1 MATVNT
7 ILRGVVSALLIPL
20 RALPELAGLAVIA
33 LVASVGMLLVYKFA
47 SDQEGISAVKS
58 KIHACLF
65 EIRLFNDDIRAML
78 RAQGELLGHNLRYMR
93 FALVPMAIMIVPFFF
108 LIAQLQFRYAYRS
121 LTPGQP
127 AIVQATLGE
136 GWEGQVPTEDT
147 GGLAKPV
154 ARLVAPDG
162 VEVQTPAL
170 WIPSER
176 QLAWRVAGRKA
187 GDYQLTVEL
196 GDQRYDKSFRVGAGK
211 QRLALVSPL
220 RPDRSLVEQL
230 VYPAEPPLPDGP
242 VESISVA
249 YPSHDVWF
257 FGWNTHWLVVFFIL
271 SIVFAFALRNRM
283 GVSI

>member
-1 MATVNT
+1 MATVNS
-7 ILRGVVSALLIPL
+7 ILRGVVSAALTPL
-20 RALPELAGLAVIA
+20 RGVPELASLAVIA
-33 LVASVGMLLVYKFA
+33 LVAAVGMLLVYKVA
-47 SDQEGISAVKS
+47 SNQEGIAAVKT

-93 FALVPMAIMIVPFFF
+93 FALVPMAIMIVPFFL
-108 LIAQLQFRYAYRS
+108 LIAQLQFHYGYRS
-121 LTPGQP
+121 LAPGQP
-127 AIVQATLGE
+127 VIVQATLDP
-136 GWEGQVPTEDT
+136 GWEGKVPTEDA
-147 GGLAKPV
+147 GGIAKPV
-154 ARLVAPDG
+154 ARLVAPAG
-162 VEVQTPAL
+162 VDVQTPAL

-176 QLAWRVAGRKA
+176 QLAWRVAGEKA
-187 GDYQLTVEL
+187 GDYRLSVEL
-196 GDQRYDKSFRVGAGK
+196 GDQRYDKSLRVGAGATE
-211 QRLALVSPL
+211 RLALISPI
-220 RPDRSLVEQL
+220 RPRSVLDQL
-230 VYPAEPPLPDGP
+230 VYPAEPPLAAGP